1 MDENEFEDDN
11 EKSCSRFK
19 KGLPLKSF
27 LEPIGLKSPTRQF
40 GSELQKIFEIPW
52 AKEKA
57 KKNGAIF
64 ILASSYRSSCDLLW
78 FILGL

>member
-1 MDENEFEDDN
+1 MKLFWCQDFFFENFEFINECKNEFEDDN

-40 GSELQKIFEIPW
+40 GSELQKIFEIP
-52 AKEKA
+52 
-57 KKNGAIF
+57 
-64 ILASSYRSSCDLLW
+64 
-78 FILGL
+78 